1 MQRISKLLLTKSH
14 LFVGIIAVICLL
26 AALLGITA
34 NINMQDSQPIVANAA
49 TTISDATAFAN
60 AFKTSGTVS
69 GDFVLGADF
78 TVSSNHIS
86 EATFSGT
93 LDGQGHTI
101 TITGT
106 HSNSYNDVD
115 KYLGFLCGTFSG
127 RISNLNIVVN
137 GVITSK
143 ITNSRQTSGDYNY
156 SSTYSN
162 TLYIGTIA
170 GRAAQNAQ
178 LNNVN
183 VKIGSTSIVS
193 GIGIDGNSGAE
204 HYASGQGAVVGG
216 LFGVTQGA
224 TLTNVMFT
232 NNGSIWARGENKSGG
247 YYSYKSGGFIGIGQE
262 TIARPIYLTDS
273 TRPDRA
279 SAGGLF
285 GEASSSTTTINSL
298 VIAGNGYVG
307 AKAYGAGG
315 GDYNGGDPK
324 SYIHNINFA
333 GGVVGY
339 AKGGKITI
347 NGMLYKYNG
356 VAYVGYESKD
366 GIKYAGTISGK
377 ATNSSDITIN
387 YLWRNPSEGLNS
399 GYGISTKDDT
409 STGPSLSSLSISPS
423 KRLSSSKTLASVA
436 TQDSSLT
443 VTINNA
449 NETSIDSYYDG
460 TKIASEVATIT
471 NIKDKMLSF
480 SVNVASPY
488 YFSALY
494 YKTSDVDY
502 TYINYYEK
510 EITRSATIDG
520 DDYSVPISCK
530 DVMVYLTDIVTQDLY
545 IECKEDKQY
554 NRTGISFVGKP
565 TKESPGILPNLRWV
579 AVANGDLNSDHTI
592 MGDLG
597 SEIVVSHQD
606 VGNYEFKLYKEL
618 EDGTLTP
625 ALNGD
630 NLGPDRLNAPTKI
643 FRFDGKSFSYEI
655 THAQLG
661 LRAAKNATYSRPY
674 NATSTVLSS
683 DLIINKHYEFYRID
697 DNTQLTD
704 ETPSISIGEGHFYD
718 SNDNK
723 TSSVSTGLT
732 VKIEGFSVSGNYSL
746 SQSPTT
752 TLTMTGC
759 SITPRGLGIAWDAL
773 ELTYDGSLLYPNATA
788 LNTIN
793 NDAVKLVTTVYMD
806 ETGFNKVAKTEAG
819 TYWARVMVD
828 DTDPVSSNYTF
839 NTTINQQFTVLP
851 RELRLAWTNFEKE
864 YNGSTQ
870 SVSCSIIDKA
880 TEVASGDT
888 VNLAIKYYID
898 DPELS
903 VSLLNAASYTA
914 VASINNTNYY
924 INADDVTYGDGEG
937 EYIEITPINV
947 EVIYY
952 TGSNNT
958 SSVVNKLTY
967 IDESY
972 IGNINGLH
980 ARLDPAYTGMN
991 ILNGHIYLSYE
1002 EDVKNVGIYNVTA
1015 YLDYLENGND
1025 SADFIISNYAIAND
1039 SVQVEVVPRELTLEI
1054 STTRSFEY
1062 DITFTDIQNIDIT
1075 CDEIN
1080 NVAGDDIVALSKTVY
1095 YYQNDTKGDRAETS
1109 NVGEYLV
1116 VFEIINNPNYYLNTA
1131 TSEVEFEIY
1140 TYNIGLNNR
1149 VKLTAISDSYVYSG
1163 TDIIPEIDMSKF
1175 VKLPNG
1181 LFLSNGEHFSVSYS
1195 NNKDAGNNA
1204 IVKVE
1209 GIGNY
1214 TGAITTNFTIEKR
1227 LLEVEFDSP
1236 TSLTYNGQD
1245 RSVEYHLIGLDE
1257 YADAETIKSYTS
1269 IKYSQT
1275 PHYVNSNYIATVY
1288 FRNEQKNYKL
1298 KDDEASRS
1306 WNFAIT
1312 PLDVIVIYSN
1322 TADKVYNG
1330 TSQKVTVECND
1341 FFGGDSVSLKDDYY
1355 SKSLKK
1361 TIEPQNVGYYDVQ
1374 VSLVGERAN
1383 NYNILNPTYSDYYIK
1398 PRSIKLDFTSSN
1410 YQKTYLARDLS
1421 LVFNTDYYISSET
1434 PAVQGENTGIYL
1446 TYQPEEGAAINK
1458 VSNVG
1463 TYSILYGTTN
1473 TNYQIVNADVNP
1485 TITIAPAELKL
1496 YVTTTITTSTYAG
1509 VNKKVNIPYGF
1520 AEGGKPLGSDS
1531 FEPIMT
1537 YYNVNDPTTL
1547 ITTGIY
1553 EVGVYKMLFTL
1564 PIDNVQ
1570 TKNYVFNAES
1580 LAQAQSFEYTITPS
1594 PITVDFVL
1602 SNEKVYD
1609 GESIECNQVSLL
1621 NITSGVLDND
1631 QILLDVEVTKD
1642 GGTDLVQNIKDV
1654 GSYTIT
1660 FKLNES
1666 VINYVLKSGVSTRKT
1681 YKITPKEVSFF
1692 FNNFSKIYGNIDG
1705 EIIQEITTDIGE
1717 TIIVTFNREKT
1728 VEDKVGSYP
1737 FLIDTIKVIENGE
1750 NELIAQNYKIV
1761 AAGET
1766 LDKQHGT
1773 FTILPR
1779 NIDFNPDGDPS
1790 TPEIDPFY
1798 FDYLDPITPE
1808 KLVYIH
1814 KVETAALGLQ
1824 EIKIQLEPADASI
1837 VNMGTYDLKTSF
1849 TPDNNNF
1856 VCTMVEGSHLN
1867 KIVIRGRSVQITFN
1881 DLYITYGDDDPNFY
1895 NHIYISDTDI
1905 LKCDQ
1910 NIQNAYQEY
1919 KDNNGGSAV
1928 GFDWSK
1934 YILITPEA
1942 VSSNLAVG
1950 RPYKENGYK
1959 LTLEFLNK
1967 DNVVDPNYRAVRLIT
1982 DENGNATTTSE
1993 TARLYVRKFDL
2004 NSVYGDGQGLKKP
2017 EVVVEKA
2024 YDGKIIANILNANI
2038 DEAHAQQQLTVYA
2051 DYDSAESGIGNKT
2064 ITVRYAFK
2072 VAEYGN
2078 NYILPNDFVYTETAT
2093 INPLTVEVSIDQQDI
2108 NLTYGETPSITLS
2121 YKGFINNNNINTE
2134 GIKLSGIYADGVSLD
2149 TIRDVTETAYT
2160 IVLKLDTCLTKN
2172 YIVSY
2177 DDTVSVKFT
2186 RKSIA
2191 LIAGKTYEKA
2201 VDGTNS
2207 VSLTAENYVLD
2218 GLLEQDKNFVHI
2230 ESSNITA
2237 MLNSAEPGET
2247 FVRMSITEISGNK
2260 SGNYILSNYELT
2272 IPAIVKKLA
2281 DVTLADA
2288 EYDFDNTQKPIVP
2301 VLENVLDGVKH
2312 YLEYTGINVQ
2322 YATSRQAPKNAGTY
2336 KVVCYVQNEDGSY
2349 NRAMAEAELVINKI
2363 TPNLYFTGTF
2373 TQTYGSF
2380 APIEA
2385 AVKASGLDQKVN
2397 VTYSFVEE
2405 DGIFPDFPPAGKH
2418 TVKAEYDE
2426 TANYLPISG
2435 ERTLEIKQKAISIT
2449 FDNYKG
2455 LVYNGYSRENDITV
2469 TFNGVVKG
2477 DDCTPVKLFSA
2488 DSVKNAGTYRLIVSP
2503 SNPSYMISGS
2513 NAIEFTIAK
2522 KLLKVSVGND
2532 VVTEAGVAPKFTMQ
2546 YEGFVE
2552 NEDES
2557 DLEVAPSVRLTT
2569 GKVGVNLVDYKEGM
2583 DENYTF
2589 NYIKCVY
2596 TITYASENE
2605 GKTNYTPYI
2614 ATGVAVGSIGLIF
2627 LIAYLVKI
2635 YNYRSIT
2642 KYVAKRTIKK
2652 AMFKSKNIK

>member
-1 MQRISKLLLTKSH
+1 MQKMSKLLLTKSH

-34 NINMQDSQPIVANAA
+34 NLNMQDSQPIVANAA

-106 HSNSYNDVD
+106 HSASYTNVD
-115 KYLGFLCGTFSG
+115 KNVGFLCGTLTG
-127 RISNLNIVVN
+127 KISNINVNIN
-137 GVITSK
+137 GIITVK
-143 ITNSRQTSGDYNY
+143 ATNNKQTSGGYNY
-156 SSTYSN
+156 SASYSN
-162 TLYIGTIA
+162 TIFLGALA
-170 GRAAQNAQ
+170 GKASNAQ
-178 LNNVN
+178 LSN
-183 VKIGSTSIVS
+183 VKLNIGSNSIISV
-193 GIGIDGNSGAE
+193 IGLDGDGTPETHA
-204 HYASGQGAVVGG
+204 AGQGAVVGG
-216 LFGVTQGA
+216 LFGITQGS
-224 TLTNVMFT
+224 TLTNVSVT
-232 NNGSIWARGENKSGG
+232 NNGSIWARSENKSGG
-247 YYSYKSGGFIGIGQE
+247 YYVVDTGWFTQDDYFY
-262 TIARPIYLTDS
+262 IYLTDS
-273 TRPDRA
+273 NRPDRA
-279 SAGGLF
+279 SAGILF
-285 GEASSSTTTINSL
+285 GEATSGMTTINSL
-298 VIAGNGYVG
+298 VFDGSGYVG
-307 AKAYGAGG
+307 AKSYGGFGSGNQASASEKNK
-315 GDYNGGDPK
+315 YV
-324 SYIHNINFA
+324 HNINHA
-333 GGVVGY
+333 GGIVGY

-347 NGMLYKYNG
+347 NDMLYKFNG
-356 VAYVGYESKD
+356 TAYVANPNKD
-366 GIKYAGTISGK
+366 GVYYSGAISGK
-377 ATNSSDITIN
+377 ATNTSDITIN
-387 YLWRNPSEGLNS
+387 YLWRNPTEGNNS
-399 GYGISTKDDT
+399 GYGYNTVDNTSNGPASSNLSTT
-409 STGPSLSSLSISPS
+409 TVT
-423 KRLSSSKTLASVA
+423 KRLSDSNTVASIT
-436 TQDSSLT
+436 TQDNSST
-443 VTINNA
+443 VAIKNA
-449 NETSIDSYYDG
+449 TEISIDSYYAG
-460 TKIASEVATIT
+460 AKIKEGAASIID
-471 NIKDKMLSF
+471 IKDKCLSF
-480 SVNVASPY
+480 SINTTGDH

-494 YKTSDVDY
+494 YKTSDIDY

-510 EITRSATIDG
+510 EIVQSATITSEE
-520 DDYSVPISCK
+520 YKVPVNCK
-530 DVMVYLTDIVTQDLY
+530 DITVYLTTIVKQGLY
-545 IECKEDKQY
+545 TECKGEKQY

-579 AVANGDLNSDHTI
+579 AIANGDFNSEYTK
-592 MGDLG
+592 MGDWG

-606 VGNYEFKLYKEL
+606 VGKYEFKLYKAL
-618 EDGTLTP
+618 DDGTLTP
-625 ALNGD
+625 ALEND
-630 NLGPDRLNAPTKI
+630 NLGPDSLNAPTKI
-643 FRFDGKSFSYEI
+643 FQFDGKSYQFEI
-655 THAQLG
+655 TYAQLG
-661 LRAAKNATYSRPY
+661 LRAAQNANYSRPY
-674 NATSTVLSS
+674 NATSKVLST
-683 DLIINKHYEFYRID
+683 DLIMGTHYEFYRID
-697 DNTQLTD
+697 DGSLLTD
-704 ETPSISIGEGHFYD
+704 ETPDITIGSGDFYD
-718 SNDNK
+718 SNNNK
-723 TSSVSTGLT
+723 VSNVGSNLT
-732 VKIEGFSVSGNYSL
+732 VKIEGFDVSGNYSL
-746 SQSPTT
+746 SQSPTR
-752 TLTMTGC
+752 TLILTDC
-759 SITPRGLGIAWDAL
+759 EIAAREITVSWGELN
-773 ELTYDGSLLYPNATA
+773 LTYDGSLLYPTATP

-793 NDAVKLVTTVYMD
+793 NDTVELKTSVYLD
-806 ETGFNKVAKTEAG
+806 EFLFTEVSKTNVGEFWAKVEFDSQNANYEFKGGFIKQK
-819 TYWARVMVD
+819 
-828 DTDPVSSNYTF
+828 
-839 NTTINQQFTVLP
+839 FTVLP

-888 VNLAIKYYID
+888 VNLAIRYYID
-898 DPELS
+898 DPEIS
-903 VSLLNAASYTA
+903 VSLQNAASYTA

-937 EYIEITPINV
+937 EYIVITPINV

-1039 SVQVEVVPRELTLEI
+1039 SVQIEVVPRELTLEI

-1095 YYQNDTKGDRAETS
+1095 YYQNDTKGDYAETS
-1109 NVGEYLV
+1109 NVGKYLV

-1131 TSEVEFEIY
+1131 TSEVAFEIY

-1149 VKLTAISDSYVYSG
+1149 VKLTAISDSYDYSG

-1214 TGAITTNFTIEKR
+1214 SGAITTNFTIEKR

-1245 RSVEYHLIGLDE
+1245 RSVEYHLVGLDA

-1288 FRNEQKNYKL
+1288 FRNEQKNYML
-1298 KDDEASRS
+1298 TDDEASRS

-1312 PLDVIVIYSN
+1312 PLDVTVIYSN

-1341 FFGGDSVSLKDDYY
+1341 FFGGDSVSLKDEYE

-1458 VSNVG
+1458 VTNVG

-1520 AEGGKPLGSDS
+1520 AEGGKPLGNDS

-1692 FNNFSKIYGNIDG
+1692 FNNFSKIYGNADG
-1705 EIIQEITTDIGE
+1705 EILQNITTDIGE

-1728 VEDKVGSYP
+1728 VEDEVGSYP

-1814 KVETAALGLQ
+1814 KVETAALGLK
-1824 EIKIQLEPADASI
+1824 EITIQLKAADESI

-1849 TPDNNNF
+1849 TTDNNNF

-1910 NIQNAYQEY
+1910 NIQNAYQDY

-2004 NSVYGDGQGLKKP
+2004 NSVYGDGEGLKKP
-2017 EVVVEKA
+2017 EVVVKKA
-2024 YDGKIIANILNANI
+2024 YDGKIIANIINANI

-2177 DDTVSVKFT
+2177 DDTVAVKFT

-2469 TFNGVVKG
+2469 TFNGVVQG

-2522 KLLKVSVGND
+2522 KLLKVTVGND